1 MDRSKRLNLLKASY
15 IYSFGFEAIEDP
27 AKSPII
33 GRVLLWQTTEDTY
46 HSVVQINSTE
56 IAASLKES
64 TSVLTNESPLP
75 LELQPASIFT
85 FMSGIT
91 ITPEEIEC
99 AIDRLSN
106 NSAPGPDG
114 ICPQLLKTTKPIIA
128 CILAA
133 TLEQSLDT
141 GIIPDDWKII
151 RVVPEASSLQSELSL
166 LKAATDGITLLG
178 VPPAGF
184 ACTSATCTG
193 GSGSCTR
200 VVKSLRLLRLY
211 GPIFPYCENGTRMI
225 QFDLVNRGGGIQI
238 TFPWQFVCPAHG
250 GTIGLAVGF
259 TRITVPLRVDG
270 SGGEAKLFYEGP
282 ATPVAIEK
290 IHLRLTGAGKPLE
303 DAFDLIGKLAPTHQ
317 REEWNRLFFTT
328 LYEVFEKIL

>member
-1 MDRSKRLNLLKASY
+1 MKPLVTFIAAVLLLKIGGNLLRGPRCHFADLD
-15 IYSFGFEAIEDP
+15 IEALI
-27 AKSPII
+27 SN
-33 GRVLLWQTTEDTY
+33 VLD
-46 HSVVQINSTE
+46 
-56 IAASLKES
+56 K
-64 TSVLTNESPLP
+64 
-75 LELQPASIFT
+75 
-85 FMSGIT
+85 M
-91 ITPEEIEC
+91 PEEWATQPDFTQTLI
-99 AIDRLSN
+99 
-106 NSAPGPDG
+106 PGVEIG
-114 ICPQLLKTTKPIIA
+114 GA
-128 CILAA
+128 NV
-133 TLEQSLDT
+133 T
-141 GIIPDDWKII
+141 G
-151 RVVPEASSLQSELSL
+151 
-166 LKAATDGITLLG
+166 
-178 VPPAGF
+178 
-184 ACTSATCTG
+184 
-193 GSGSCTR
+193 
-200 VVKSLRLLRLY
+200 LRLLRLY

-270 SGGEAKLFYEGP
+270 SGSEAKLFYEGP